1 MSRAIVQVALPVPL
15 RSLFAYGVPEGV
27 TVEPGMRVQVS
38 FGPRRL
44 IGLVAEGP
52 TEELPAGVDPKK
64 IKDLQS
70 VLDTRPILS
79 GPMLRLVRW
88 MVGYYHLPPGE
99 AYLLPLPP
107 SMSGGRKGVVHEH
120 KYKTERVARFESEP
134 ESGQRIGAVMDRALS
149 WLREAE
155 VATAAEVRDAT
166 GAGLDV
172 LRRLSERGWIH
183 LSTREVPR
191 DPFARM
197 PLEPHPEPRLTRRQ
211 DEIITSI
218 AYDIGRYA
226 GHLLHGVTGSG
237 KTEIYLRLI
246 KETLEAERGAL
257 VLVPEI
263 ALTPQLVSRFRGR
276 LGDRVAV
283 LHSGL
288 DKAARHEQWERIA
301 SGELSVVIG
310 ARSALFAPLP
320 NLGMIVVD
328 EEHDSSFKQD
338 TAPRY
343 HARDLALV
351 RGRFERCPV
360 VLGTATPSL
369 ESWANTERGKLE
381 LHTLAERVESRPMPA
396 VQLVDM
402 RTADYVDD
410 GQLFSRE
417 LVEAMEANQKRD
429 EQTILLI
436 NRRGFASFVLCR
448 ACGERLACS
457 SCSVSFTWHRARARL
472 VCHYCD
478 HVLPLPERCPA
489 CEDDALAE
497 MGAGTEQIVERI
509 TELLPG
515 ARVAR
520 MDRDTTRGHKLTAL
534 LTAFRSREIDI
545 LVGTQMVAKGHD
557 FPGVTLV
564 GVLSA
569 EMGLGLPDFRA
580 SERTFALLTQ
590 MAGRAG
596 RAERPGR
603 VVIQTYMP
611 DHPMLAFATQHDAS
625 GFLSEE
631 LLERQAR
638 GFPPCRHLALFKISG
653 AEDQATWEA
662 ADRLRHQLHTLL
674 AGLPEGP
681 TRPYVLGPHP
691 APIERLRDRWR
702 YQVLVNGAD
711 RVMLGRL
718 LSQAV
723 SAIDDAKMPA
733 HIRVA
738 LDVDPHAFL

>member
-1 MSRAIVQVALPVPL
+1 
-15 RSLFAYGVPEGV
+15 
-27 TVEPGMRVQVS
+27 
-38 FGPRRL
+38 
-44 IGLVAEGP
+44 
-52 TEELPAGVDPKK
+52 
-64 IKDLQS
+64 
-70 VLDTRPILS
+70 
-79 GPMLRLVRW
+79 
-88 MVGYYHLPPGE
+88 
-99 AYLLPLPP
+99 
-107 SMSGGRKGVVHEH
+107 
-120 KYKTERVARFESEP
+120 
-134 ESGQRIGAVMDRALS
+134 MDRALS

-155 VATAAEVRDAT
+155 VATSAEVRDAA
-166 GAGLDV
+166 GAGLQV
-172 LRRLSERGWIH
+172 LRRLSERGWIS
-183 LSTREVPR
+183 LSTRQVPR

-197 PLEPHPEPRLTRRQ
+197 PLEPHPEPKLTSEQ
-211 DEIITSI
+211 DQIVTAI

-226 GHLLHGVTGSG
+226 GHLVAGVTGSG

-246 KETLEAERGAL
+246 GRVLAEGMGAL

-276 LGDRVAV
+276 LGDQIAV

-288 DKAARHEQWERIA
+288 DAAARHEQWERIA
-301 SGELSVVIG
+301 SGELRVVIG
-310 ARSALFAPLP
+310 ARSALFAPIP
-320 NLGMIVVD
+320 DLGLVVVD

-338 TAPRY
+338 TSPRY

-351 RGRFERCPV
+351 RGRFEGCPV

-369 ESWANTERGKLE
+369 ESWANVERGKLE
-381 LHTLAERVESRPMPA
+381 LHRLVERVEARPMPT
-396 VQLVDM
+396 VSLVDM
-402 RTADYVDD
+402 RTAESDEES
-410 GQLFSRE
+410 GLFSHE
-417 LVEAMEANQKRD
+417 LVEAMGANLARE
-429 EQTILLI
+429 EQTILLL

-448 ACGERLACS
+448 ACGERLACT
-457 SCSVSFTWHRARARL
+457 SCSVSYTWHRARNRL

-478 HVLPLPERCPA
+478 EVSSLPARCPS
-489 CEDDALAE
+489 CDDDALHE
-497 MGAGTEQIVERI
+497 MGSGTERVVEQVER
-509 TELLPG
+509 LVPS

-520 MDRDTTRGHKLTAL
+520 MDRDTTRGHKLVAL
-534 LTAFRSREIDI
+534 LNAFRAREIDI

-603 VVIQTYMP
+603 VLVQTYMP
-611 DHPMLAFATQHDAS
+611 DHPVLAFAQSHDAT

-631 LLERQAR
+631 LLERQTR

-653 AEDQATWEA
+653 TDDNGTWEI
-662 ADRLRHQLHTLL
+662 ADRLRHRLHALL
-674 AGLPEGP
+674 AKLPAGP
-681 TRPYVLGPHP
+681 TLPTILGPHP

-702 YQVLVNGAD
+702 YQILVNGPD

-718 LSQAV
+718 LEQAI
-723 SAIDDAKMPA
+723 AACEQAKMPS
-733 HIRVA
+733 HIRIA
-738 LDVDPHAFL
+738 LDVDPYAFL